1 MSTVTVVKLAGLSR
15 MERDALL
22 QRSSA
27 DLTSF
32 FDTVRPIIAAV
43 RDEGDAALARYGAAL
58 DGAVGLRAD
67 ALKASTAEFDAAF
80 ATLDPELTETIRWAI
95 DNIRSFHEEQLP
107 DPMFLKEI
115 RPGAFAGDRFTPLRS
130 AARYVPRGK
139 GSFPS
144 VTMMTS
150 VPAVLAGVKDLA
162 IFTPP
167 MPDGGVDAAT
177 LVAAKLAGVETVYKV
192 GGAQAVAAAA

>member
-43 RDEGDAALARYGAAL
+43 RAEGDVALARYGAAL
-58 DGAVGLRAD
+58 DGAVGLRPD
-67 ALKASTAEFDAAF
+67 ALKASAAEFDAAF
-80 ATLDPELTETIRWAI
+80 ATLDPELTETIRWSI

-130 AARYVPRGK
+130 AALYVPRGK

-150 VPAVLAGVKDLA
+150 VPGDFSA
-162 IFTPP
+162 
-167 MPDGGVDAAT
+167 
-177 LVAAKLAGVETVYKV
+177 
-192 GGAQAVAAAA
+192 